1 MRCLLLP
8 LSSSSRSLLILRP
21 FTSPSSQSCPPLN
34 QLERCF
40 GSSRG
45 QEAQQMTRA
54 PSTAE
59 EFKRVA
65 EEKLRELR
73 EAEQSVA
80 SQTFEKTYD
89 ATEEAALG
97 DGKPESVKE
106 RYKHHEPGADCR
118 KRTHDDD

>member
-1 MRCLLLP
+1 
-8 LSSSSRSLLILRP
+8 
-21 FTSPSSQSCPPLN
+21 
-34 QLERCF
+34 
-40 GSSRG
+40 
-45 QEAQQMTRA
+45 MTRA

-106 RYKHHEPGADCR
+106 RYKHHEPGADYR
-118 KRTHDDD
+118 QRTHDDD